1 MIDWIMIP
9 CKEEEHNI
17 LERLY
22 NKKTQEGKVLVDN
35 VFGILKKTFHELHE
49 KFDVH
54 VAIVLDLVTCC
65 CILNSI
71 FLGCN
76 EIDMYNIL

>member
-9 CKEEEHNI
+9 CKEEELNI
-17 LERLY
+17 LETLY

-49 KFDVH
+49 KIDVH
-54 VAIVLDLVTCC
+54 VAVVLDLVTCC
-65 CILNSI
+65 ILHSM
-71 FLGCN
+71 FLRCN
-76 EIDMYNIL
+76 EIDMYNNL